1 MKMAQFSLADGKNT
15 QIYINPSHVISVHTE
30 GDYTIMFFAF
40 VGRAASPFFYKLAE
54 DVEVVLHR
62 LAAASAC

>member
-30 GDYTIMFFAF
+30 GDY